1 MKNYESPAAKVV
13 LLTLTDVVAASAE
26 ASAPDVNLRNAGVQP
41 LSDITPFL
49 WDESAF

>member
-13 LLTLTDVVAASAE
+13 LLTLTDVIAASAE
-26 ASAPDVNLRNAGVQP
+26 APSEQLQNAGVQP